1 MDISNKNS
9 INTDVFFTSSH
20 ENMTNCTEASNTTRI
35 YYSADSVMRAALEE
49 NSSIKKCKVYDNNKE
64 EVRCEPCNMGFK
76 SRRSLGAHRVH
87 CVYFQARKKAKLQ
100 ENANMD

>member
-1 MDISNKNS
+1 MSFNENRTNYTK
-9 INTDVFFTSSH
+9 TD
-20 ENMTNCTEASNTTRI
+20 NTTRI
-35 YYSADSVMRAALEE
+35 YYSADTVMRAALEE
-49 NSSIKKCKVYDNNKE
+49 NSSIKKCKVYHNDKE

-100 ENANMD
+100 EN

>member
-1 MDISNKNS
+1 MDISNENS
-9 INTDVFFTSSH
+9 INADVFFMSFH
-20 ENMTNCTEASNTTRI
+20 ENVTNSTKTGNTTRI
-35 YYSADSVMRAALEE
+35 YYSADSVMTAALEE
-49 NSSIKKCKVYDNNKE
+49 NSSIKKCKVYDNDKE

-100 ENANMD
+100 EN